1 MSRFASRFWAAFGVV
16 AVLVLGL
23 QAGAASADPPDFSS
37 PGEAYDVLPP
47 GQAGGFPT
55 TVNSRDQIPL
65 YDGLTPLKDQ
75 VFTNDLPNYFKKNV
89 FGLGGLSVQR
99 VQTFPARPDLVVT
112 RDSFSV
118 PHIEAPTRDDV
129 MYGIGFV
136 TAEDRGLLMDT
147 FRGPGRVAALDVP
160 GLNPFQLAQSFQPF
174 NSSAGHRGLPRVAG
188 RPGHAGPARSA
199 DRRRHRQLPRGDQR
213 LPHAGRQHR
222 RARGTATTWS
232 PARP

>member
-1 MSRFASRFWAAFGVV
+1 MSRFASRFWAAFGVM

-23 QAGAASADPPDFSS
+23 QAGAASAAPPDFSS

-47 GQAGGFPT
+47 GQAGGFST

-65 YDGLTPLKDQ
+65 YDRLTPLKDQ

-89 FGLGGLSVQR
+89 FGLGGLNVQR

-160 GLNPFQLAQSFQPF
+160 GLNPFQLAQGF
-174 NSSAGHRGLPRVAG
+174 
-188 RPGHAGPARSA
+188 
-199 DRRRHRQLPRGDQR
+199 
-213 LPHAGRQHR
+213 
-222 RARGTATTWS
+222 
-232 PARP
+232 